1 MNYFGGMIMDNP
13 MRQTFI
19 DDLIDEIRA
28 NTNRI
33 YIHQCPRMRQ
43 FYRDRVFE
51 QLDNLKLMTQETQLP
66 PTARE

>member
-1 MNYFGGMIMDNP
+1 MINS
-13 MRQTFI
+13 MRQSSI
-19 DDLIDEIRA
+19 DDLLDEIRA

-51 QLDNLKLMTQETQLP
+51 QLDNLQLMTQETHLP